1 MKQLDDGGYVPD
13 FAYRY
18 LTEDVPH
25 GLVAM
30 KGIAELMGVPTPHFD
45 KIIVWA
51 QGKMVRVGWYGCVA
65 DEACAR
71 GRARSMWS
79 TAS

>member
-1 MKQLDDGGYVPD
+1 MKQLENGRYAPD
-13 FAYRY
+13 FTYRY

-30 KGIAELMGVPTPHFD
+30 KGIAELLSVPTPHFD

-51 QGKMVRVGWYGCVA
+51 QHKMVCANAGCYTLA
-65 DEACAR
+65 SAPTT
-71 GRARSMWS
+71 RARSMWW